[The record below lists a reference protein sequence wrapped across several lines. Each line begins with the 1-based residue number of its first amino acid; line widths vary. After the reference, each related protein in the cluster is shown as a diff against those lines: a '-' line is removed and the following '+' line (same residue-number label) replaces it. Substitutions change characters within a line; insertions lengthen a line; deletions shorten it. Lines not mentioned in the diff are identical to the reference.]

1 MEERDAL
8 TGAVIAAAIEAHRVM
23 GPGLSESVY
32 QSCLEHELAA
42 RGLDCLAQHKLP
54 PVYKGGRIEG
64 RIHH

>member
-42 RGLDCLAQHKLP
+42 RGLDCLA
-54 PVYKGGRIEG
+54 
-64 RIHH
+64 